1 MKVSDFTIEPVPK
14 KAVDAFIKK
23 WHYSQSTRGLHISH
37 CFGLYSD
44 DGPFGLPRMIG
55 AMIYGIPAMYGVA
68 ERYYKDD
75 PSVVIELNRLCCID
89 DTPTNTE
96 SYFIGYTLRWLRD
109 NTKVKKVIS
118 YADETYNQWFNSPGH
133 YKNMFSSK
141 YKTIGIGYVQAG
153 NSDFIHYWTTDF
165 AY

>member
-1 MKVSDFTIEPVPK
+1 MKVSDFTIEAVPK

-89 DTPTNTE
+89 DTPKNTE
-96 SYFIGYTLRWLRD
+96 SYFIGKTLNWLKH
-109 NTKVKKVIS
+109 KVCR
-118 YADETYNQWFNSPGH
+118 
-133 YKNMFSSK
+133 FSSSQ
-141 YKTIGIGYVQAG
+141 YVKSISSKVLPFCSHNGLMWSTFHFSLFLRERQG
-153 NSDFIHYWTTDF
+153 KSS
-165 AY
+165 